1 MRSFV
6 DIKIFLRFPFV
17 LQIGL
22 VEQEWID
29 TLATL
34 NADELTFMDF
44 VDVAQKLS
52 AQLKGEVCNFVIS
65 K

>member
-1 MRSFV
+1 MLYLNAINF
-6 DIKIFLRFPFV
+6 FP

-29 TLATL
+29 TLATI
-34 NADELTFMDF
+34 NADELTFMNF
-44 VDVAQKLS
+44 VDVAQKLG
-52 AQLKGEVCNFVIS
+52 AQLKEEVIIS

>member
-1 MRSFV
+1 MPLLFFS
-6 DIKIFLRFPFV
+6 

-29 TLATL
+29 TLATI
-34 NADELTFMDF
+34 NADELTFMNF
-44 VDVAQKLS
+44 VDVAQKLG
-52 AQLKGEVCNFVIS
+52 AQLKEEVIIS